1 MERKNKATVGL
12 LLLSIM
18 YMIFCCLIFFSLTLI
33 VVKFVISHEVNIK
46 QSDLENILV
55 ASVIV
60 GTAAA
65 FRSWIFTKLDERKT
79 RKTPS
84 SGSWVIRTL
93 GNNVLAGAAGAAT
106 GEVVGMIATEMCGI
120 SPGTVTCKRY
130 ITKLHPS
137 LYERIYIS
145 FADKIEI
152 NSANEEE

>member
-18 YMIFCCLIFFSLTLI
+18 YMIFCCLIFFFLTLI

-65 FRSWIFTKLDERKT
+65 FRSWI
-79 RKTPS
+79 
-84 SGSWVIRTL
+84 
-93 GNNVLAGAAGAAT
+93 
-106 GEVVGMIATEMCGI
+106 
-120 SPGTVTCKRY
+120 
-130 ITKLHPS
+130 
-137 LYERIYIS
+137 
-145 FADKIEI
+145 
-152 NSANEEE
+152 

>member
-84 SGSWVIRTL
+84 SGS
-93 GNNVLAGAAGAAT
+93 
-106 GEVVGMIATEMCGI
+106 
-120 SPGTVTCKRY
+120 
-130 ITKLHPS
+130 
-137 LYERIYIS
+137 
-145 FADKIEI
+145 
-152 NSANEEE
+152 